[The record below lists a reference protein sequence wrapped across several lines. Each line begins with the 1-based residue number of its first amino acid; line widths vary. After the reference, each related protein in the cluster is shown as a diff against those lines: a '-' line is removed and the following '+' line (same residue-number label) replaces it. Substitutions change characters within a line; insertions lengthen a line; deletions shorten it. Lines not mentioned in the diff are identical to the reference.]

1 METLENNKISEFIRH
16 LEEASRL
23 LDELAHD
30 DPKAIALA
38 GESIASNQPTVNDL
52 NGRAGQ
58 RFLAMASTYL
68 SYSGWVR
75 TPLPK

>member
-1 METLENNKISEFIRH
+1 MTAEENKTVGDVIRH

-23 LDELAHD
+23 LDELAAT
-30 DPKAIALA
+30 DPRAIAMAGKTIA
-38 GESIASNQPTVNDL
+38 GEMTGTWPEPE
-52 NGRAGQ
+52 RAGQ

-68 SYSGWVR
+68 SYSGWIR

>member
-1 METLENNKISEFIRH
+1 MNATGNKTIGEFIRH

-23 LDELAHD
+23 LDEMAET
-30 DPKAIALA
+30 DPRAIAAAGAALA
-38 GESIASNQPTVNDL
+38 LEPAEPYGIQE
-52 NGRAGQ
+52 RAGQ
-58 RFLAMASTYL
+58 RFLSLASTYL